1 MAPKLPGEDKY
12 DLWDTGD
19 RLDRHKAIRSSVR
32 EDTWNST
39 HSMPPSN
46 AKYDPA
52 KRKYDRKFEWE
63 ADPDDHWDTGKN
75 VDPDE
80 VYDEWHFN
88 NGDWKSGVDRGNLKK
103 DPLESLKKKY
113 SVDNKKRNLGV
124 ITTERK
130 VKSFGRRVRKMSKEF
145 SIPILPLL
153 VVGYLLFG
161 GDDDEDTTKEVK
173 DTSKPVKQVVEQVK
187 TVANDAVEALKP
199 VVEKAKTEFAKD
211 NKEPKPA
218 SNGNQS
224 GDPFDYKTDDLY
236 GNTDS
241 KY

>member
-1 MAPKLPGEDKY
+1 MAPKPPGED
-12 DLWDTGD
+12 LWD
-19 RLDRHKAIRSSVR
+19 ASVD
-32 EDTWNST
+32 EDEWHST
-39 HSMPPSN
+39 HSVPPSN

-63 ADPDDHWDTGKN
+63 ADPDDHWDTGKD
-75 VDPDE
+75 VDPDN
-80 VYDEWHFN
+80 VYEDWHFG
-88 NGDWKSGVDRGNLKK
+88 NGDWKSGINKGNIN

-124 ITTERK
+124 LATKRK
-130 VKSFGRRVRKMSKEF
+130 IQPLGRRIRKMSKEF
-145 SIPILPLL
+145 SIPIIPLL

-173 DTSKPVKQVVEQVK
+173 DTSKPVKEVVEQVK

-199 VVEKAKTEFAKD
+199 VVEKAKTEFAND
-211 NKEPKPA
+211 NKSRPKAA

-236 GNTDS
+236 GDTNS